1 MSDLSIEKL
10 TKRFGASVAVDELD
24 LVVRE
29 GELVALLGP
38 SGCGKTTTLR
48 MVAGFL
54 PPSSG
59 RVLFDA
65 EDVTKLPAYKRA
77 TGMVFQSYALFPHMS
92 AADNV
97 GFGLEMRGLNATERR
112 AKVEDVLKLVRLGHL
127 ADRLPRQLSGGQQQ
141 RVALARALVIN
152 PRIFLLDEPLSNLDA
167 KLRAEVR
174 LEIRSLQQRL
184 GLTTLM
190 VTHDREEALTMA
202 DRLVV
207 MEGGR
212 VRQIG
217 TPRELYDAPKDAF
230 VADFVGRCNILPGRR
245 ESETR
250 FRTDSGLVLPV
261 DTAAGECKDANAFA
275 LRPERIALHAGDT
288 GGVQG
293 RIKAV
298 TYMGAQTEYVV
309 AVGAEVLVVVQQ
321 TPGEGEPLAAVRP
334 DDAVSLQWD
343 RKAPRL
349 VPQSL
354 GPRSLGLQSLGPQ
367 TLVPQTS

>member
-1 MSDLSIEKL
+1 MSRLSLERL
-10 TKRFGASVAVDELD
+10 SKRFGTSVAVDELD
-24 LVVRE
+24 LTIQQ

-54 PPSSG
+54 PPTSG

-65 EDVTKLPAYKRA
+65 EDVTRQPAYKRA
-77 TGMVFQSYALFPHMS
+77 TGMVFQSYALFPHMT

-97 GFGLEMRGLNATERR
+97 GFGLEMRGLNAAECKARIDE
-112 AKVEDVLKLVRLGHL
+112 ALKLVRLPHL

-167 KLRAEVR
+167 KLRSEVR
-174 LEIRSLQQRL
+174 LEIRALQQRL

-217 TPRELYDAPKDAF
+217 TPQQLYDTPKDAF
-230 VADFVGRCNILPGRR
+230 VADFVGRCNILSGRR
-245 ESETR
+245 ESEVQ
-250 FRTDSGLVLPV
+250 FRTDSGLALPV
-261 DTAAGECKDANAFA
+261 DSMADECKDADAFA
-275 LRPERIALHAGDT
+275 LRPERITLLT
-288 GGVQG
+288 GGTDGVQG
-293 RIKAV
+293 RLKAV
-298 TYMGAQTEYVV
+298 TYMGPQTEYVV
-309 AVGAEVLVVVQQ
+309 AVGEETLVVIRQ
-321 TPGEGEPLAAVRP
+321 TPGAGEPLAALKP
-334 DDAVSLQWD
+334 EDTVSLQWD
-343 RKAPRL
+343 RRAPRL
-349 VPQSL
+349 VPQ
-354 GPRSLGLQSLGPQ
+354 
-367 TLVPQTS
+367 TSA